1 MKRVRIYIA
10 GPYRSRWGLPGRAL
24 NIYRAWKAARWY
36 WRRGYEV
43 YCSHM
48 ATAFMDA
55 VIPDPVAL
63 AMGQRELLRCNAVAF
78 DPDYWRVKSAGT
90 QAEIDA
96 AALAG
101 IVCVPWYSEP
111 GFPRPPC

>member
-1 MKRVRIYIA
+1 MKRIRIYIA
-10 GPYRSRWGLPGRAL
+10 SPYRSRWRLPGRAW
-24 NIYRAWKAARWY
+24 NIYRAWKAPRWY
-36 WRRGYEV
+36 WRRGYIAV
-43 YCSHM
+43 CPHLS
-48 ATAFMDA
+48 TAFMDGAAPDA
-55 VIPDPVAL
+55 VFLATGMQELSRCQAL
-63 AMGQRELLRCNAVAF
+63 AFNER
-78 DPDYWRVKSAGT
+78 YWRKRSRGT